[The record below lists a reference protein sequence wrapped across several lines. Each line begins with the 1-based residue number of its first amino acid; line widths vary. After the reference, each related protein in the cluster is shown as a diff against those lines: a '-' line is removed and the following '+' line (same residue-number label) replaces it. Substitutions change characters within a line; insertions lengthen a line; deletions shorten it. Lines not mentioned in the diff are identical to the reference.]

1 MTPVSLADLVAAD
14 PLGTLKA
21 TIVARLGDLITGI
34 SVASHPGR
42 LDISEVMERAIVQ
55 APGIAVGW
63 SRIRGAE
70 TLDGSVHLPIDFV
83 AYLVVADKAI
93 GTRAVDRERIGL
105 ALGRRLLQILSDR
118 NAATWGLTGVTP
130 PTVDPGPEFRPL
142 FTVADAAKGAAYYAV
157 TWTQS
162 LIDQG
167 IGLFEGP
174 EPLGVAALDPDGR
187 PAIDFDFGEGA
198 DPPPEVLALFE
209 LEG

>member
-21 TIVARLGDLITGI
+21 AIVARLATLITGI
-34 SVASHPGR
+34 AVASHPGR
-42 LDISEVMERAIVQ
+42 LDISEVTERAIVQ

-63 SRIRGAE
+63 SRIRGAQM
-70 TLDGSVHLPIDFV
+70 LDGSVHLPIDWV

-105 ALGRRLLQILSDR
+105 ALGRRLLQILPDR
-118 NAATWGLTGVTP
+118 DAATWGLTGVTP
-130 PTVDPGPEFRPL
+130 PAVDPGPEFRPL
-142 FTVADAAKGAAYYAV
+142 FTVSDAAKGAAYYAV

-167 IGLFEGP
+167 TGLFDGP
-174 EPLGVAALDPDGR
+174 EPLGTEVLDGDGR
-187 PAIDFDFGEGA
+187 PAIDFDFGEGV